1 MTQPCRPLLVAVAG
15 LVSAI
20 MHGTAPACAQD
31 DPARA
36 NELAATESQLRKRA
50 AEERKLKDEAA
61 SRQKEIEAL
70 RKQMIDTA
78 KSVQASERRVAA
90 IEAELEELDIEEAK
104 IGTSMLVERQNL
116 GEVLAALQSLERS
129 RPPALLVSP
138 NDANRAARAA
148 MLLAGAAP
156 EIEARATA
164 LRVKLSRLAE
174 IRKTRDR
181 ERSNY
186 EKTNAEIEQRRTVLA
201 ELLAKKQ
208 QERDVA
214 TSLAAAA
221 QRETAALAARAGD
234 IRGVIER
241 LDRLATAITPRVKP
255 RAPKPDAP
263 ARPDAVAIAPV
274 QPAIRPP
281 RTKEVFAPGAPFV
294 QAKGALLPPVVG
306 ALAGRFGATKPEGGT
321 FEGVRFAVRDKA
333 IVTAPHEGNVAFAQP
348 YGPLGNVII
357 LDVGA
362 GYHVLLIG
370 VSNLLVEEGQSVSA
384 GEPVGSIAANP
395 GGEAYLDFEIR
406 RNQEPVNPSLWLG
419 RQTAG

>member
-1 MTQPCRPLLVAVAG
+1 MTPLRRALAAGFAALAFVVARTPH
-15 LVSAI
+15 VS
-20 MHGTAPACAQD
+20 AQD

-36 NELAATESQLRKRA
+36 NELAATEAELRKRA

-90 IEAELEELDIEEAK
+90 IEDELENLDVEEAK
-104 IGTSMLVERQNL
+104 IATSMLMERQNL
-116 GEVLAALQSLERS
+116 GEVLAALQSLELS

-138 NDANRAARAA
+138 GDANDAARAA

-156 EIEARATA
+156 EIEARAKA
-164 LRVKLSRLAE
+164 LRAKLDRLSE

-181 ERSNY
+181 ERKNY

-201 ELLAKKQ
+201 ELLARKQ

-214 TSLAAAA
+214 AGLAAAA

-234 IRGVIER
+234 LRGVIER
-241 LDRLATAITPRVKP
+241 LDRLATAIVPRLKP
-255 RAPKPDAP
+255 AAPKPDIAATTAP
-263 ARPDAVAIAPV
+263 IMRAP
-274 QPAIRPP
+274 RP
-281 RTKEVFAPGAPFV
+281 RTTFAPGTPFA
-294 QAKGALLPPVVG
+294 QTKGALIAPVVG
-306 ALAGRFGATKPEGGT
+306 ALAGRFGAAKPEGGK
-321 FEGVRFAVRDKA
+321 FEGVRFTVRDKA

-370 VSNLLVEEGQSVSA
+370 VSNLLVQEGQRVTA
-384 GEPVGSIAANP
+384 GEPVGSIAAATP
-395 GGEAYLDFEIR
+395 GGEAILDFEIR
-406 RNQEPVNPSLWLG
+406 RNQEPVNPSLWLAG
-419 RQTAG
+419 QTAG